1 MKISYI
7 NQYSKGG
14 IFVYQLLAVC
24 PMGLESIVA
33 REVQDLGY
41 ETRVENG
48 RIYFEGDASAI
59 VKANL
64 WLRTAD
70 RVKLIVG
77 QFEAVT
83 FDSLFEQ
90 TKNLPWEQFI
100 PTDGQFPVQGRS
112 LKSKLFSVPDVQAIT
127 KKAIVERL
135 KNAHQ
140 VSGWLDESGAKYPV
154 EVAILKDKV
163 LLTIDTS
170 GSGLNKRGY
179 RLAQGEAPIKETLA
193 ASLVKLANWTG
204 DTPLID
210 PFCGSGTIAI
220 EACLIAQNIAPG
232 FNRSFISE
240 QWDIIP
246 KGLYDQKRAEA
257 DELADYDKE
266 IEIYAS
272 DIDPEMVEIAQ
283 RNADEVGV
291 GDIIRFEVKDV
302 NTLTINHDGPIGLIG
317 NPPYGER
324 IGDRAEVEEMYRNLG
339 ILMQNHPNL
348 SLYIMTSNKEFEYLA
363 NRKATKRRK
372 LFNGY
377 IETTYYQYWANKKS

>member
-1 MKISYI
+1 M
-7 NQYSKGG
+7 
-14 IFVYQLLAVC
+14 YQLLAVC

-33 REVQDLGY
+33 KEVQDLGY
-41 ETRVENG
+41 DTRVENG

-179 RLAQGEAPIKETLA
+179 RLAQGEALIKETLA

-348 SLYIMTSNKEFEYLA
+348 SLYIMTSNKEFEYLV

>member
-1 MKISYI
+1 M
-7 NQYSKGG
+7 
-14 IFVYQLLAVC
+14 YQLLAVC

-33 REVQDLGY
+33 KEVQDLGY
-41 ETRVENG
+41 DTRVENG

-348 SLYIMTSNKEFEYLA
+348 SLYIMTSNKEFEYLV

-372 LFNGY
+372 LFNSY

>member
-1 MKISYI
+1 MYVRRMI
-7 NQYSKGG
+7 
-14 IFVYQLLAVC
+14 VYQLLAVC

-33 REVQDLGY
+33 KEVQELGY

-48 RIYFEGDASAI
+48 RIYFQGDASAL

-70 RVKLIVG
+70 RVKLIIG
-77 QFEAVT
+77 QFEAKT
-83 FDSLFEQ
+83 FDDLFEQ
-90 TKNLPWEQFI
+90 TKNLPWENYI
-100 PTDGQFPVQGRS
+100 SENGQFPVQGRS
-112 LKSKLFSVPDVQAIT
+112 LKSTLHSVPDVQAIT

-135 KNAHQ
+135 KKAYQ

-154 EVAILKDKV
+154 EVNILKDRV

-193 ASLVKLANWTG
+193 ASLVKLANWKG

-232 FNRSFISE
+232 FNRSFVSE
-240 QWDIIP
+240 QWDMIP
-246 KGLYDQKRAEA
+246 EGLFNQLRDEA
-257 DELADYDKE
+257 DQQADYDKE

-272 DIDPEMVEIAQ
+272 DIDPKMVEIAK
-283 RNADEVGV
+283 RNADEVGI
-291 GDIIRFEVKDV
+291 GDIIQFEVKDV
-302 NTLTINHDGPIGLIG
+302 NTLTIAHEGSIGLIG

-324 IGDRAEVEEMYRNLG
+324 IGDRDEVEAMYRYLG
-339 ILMQNHPNL
+339 TLLHQNPQL
-348 SLYIMTSNKEFEYLA
+348 SLYIMTSHKAFEHLV

-377 IETTYYQYWANKKS
+377 IETTYYQYWANKSE

>member
-1 MKISYI
+1 M
-7 NQYSKGG
+7 
-14 IFVYQLLAVC
+14 YQLLAVC

-33 REVQDLGY
+33 KEVHDLGY
-41 ETRVENG
+41 DTRVENG
-48 RIYFEGDASAI
+48 RIYFKGDASAI

>member
-1 MKISYI
+1 M
-7 NQYSKGG
+7 
-14 IFVYQLLAVC
+14 YQLLAVC

-33 REVQDLGY
+33 KEVQDLGY
-41 ETRVENG
+41 DTRVENG

-339 ILMQNHPNL
+339 VLMQNHPNL
-348 SLYIMTSNKEFEYLA
+348 SLYIMTSNKEFEYLV

>member
-1 MKISYI
+1 M
-7 NQYSKGG
+7 
-14 IFVYQLLAVC
+14 YQLLAVC

-41 ETRVENG
+41 DTRVENG

-140 VSGWLDESGAKYPV
+140 VSGWLNESGAKYPV

-348 SLYIMTSNKEFEYLA
+348 SLYIMTSNKEFEYLV

>member
-1 MKISYI
+1 M
-7 NQYSKGG
+7 
-14 IFVYQLLAVC
+14 YQLLAVC

-41 ETRVENG
+41 DTRVENG

-204 DTPLID
+204 DTPFID

>member
-1 MKISYI
+1 M
-7 NQYSKGG
+7 
-14 IFVYQLLAVC
+14 YQLLAVC

-33 REVQDLGY
+33 KEVQDLGY
-41 ETRVENG
+41 DTRVENG

-324 IGDRAEVEEMYRNLG
+324 IGDRAEVDEMYRNLG

>member
-1 MKISYI
+1 M
-7 NQYSKGG
+7 
-14 IFVYQLLAVC
+14 YQLLAVC

-33 REVQDLGY
+33 NEVQDLGY
-41 ETRVENG
+41 DTRVENG